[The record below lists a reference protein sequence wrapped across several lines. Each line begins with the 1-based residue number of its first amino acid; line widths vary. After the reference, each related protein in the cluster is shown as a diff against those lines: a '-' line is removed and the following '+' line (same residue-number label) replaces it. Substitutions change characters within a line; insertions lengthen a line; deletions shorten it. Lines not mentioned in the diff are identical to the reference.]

1 MLVDCTDDIGASRLL
16 GTTKGNHVEIDR
28 EDQWACENLSS
39 PSLASSQ
46 SSSSGDE
53 FAEPVFSNTAAT
65 VLSRERLTLEETQQL
80 AVLRAALS
88 YFCLSRRAAGRGAF
102 DQLLQALLVL
112 RMLLERAKLLTEAE
126 LFSLVDALRV
136 QGGADDTVRL
146 VARLLRQLYV
156 TTPLYKETARSLPV
170 IINALAPFVRDESTD
185 AEHLVEILLSDER
198 LEVAVLRLSPL
209 PHSQVPL
216 NAVHSR
222 LKKGSLT
229 QVLAVFAE
237 SLKQGLL
244 SGHEDI
250 GTLVALSSLLKQRHA
265 ELLQEIQGKLFF
277 SEMASSSPLHQLL
290 VVLFEQARSPHK
302 QVREASLH
310 CLGILGPV
318 EWHLPCL
325 STAHWNPISGMVDE
339 ADKGCQDITY
349 AFIFR
354 RMECYLSHPD
364 TKLSHAAC
372 QALKSALAT
381 PAGFDFASQ
390 HRLDGDMKD
399 IFSLLHPFVPSR
411 YDVCP
416 RERPVGATDHSQL
429 WAPEDACDHATWI
442 TNLVCT
448 LIRCC
453 NDHVLWALLPL
464 CTMAVDLCELLLPL
478 VVETLADEG
487 THWNAVVSGMATFLQ
502 CHAQLKDDAQK
513 SQSTVVSEPMSTEV
527 TSGQVYCSQASVAVL
542 MSAVERMLVRRDA
555 KTSEDGGL
563 LHWSAVEAAPVQ
575 SVLVASL
582 SGLGDLDALTGCRCL
597 ALGAHFPLWR
607 HWAEQQGAQWPTLL
621 AQADLEATGRN
632 ARLGHALKQCG
643 LYNTL
648 TAYVEPGTPDLTEL
662 QAECA
667 WRLANWDCRLPQND
681 QG

>member
-1 MLVDCTDDIGASRLL
+1 M
-16 GTTKGNHVEIDR
+16 N
-28 EDQWACENLSS
+28 
-39 PSLASSQ
+39 
-46 SSSSGDE
+46 
-53 FAEPVFSNTAAT
+53 
-65 VLSRERLTLEETQQL
+65 
-80 AVLRAALS
+80 
-88 YFCLSRRAAGRGAF
+88 
-102 DQLLQALLVL
+102 
-112 RMLLERAKLLTEAE
+112 
-126 LFSLVDALRV
+126 LRV
-136 QGGADDTVRL
+136 Q
-146 VARLLRQLYV
+146 
-156 TTPLYKETARSLPV
+156 
-170 IINALAPFVRDESTD
+170 
-185 AEHLVEILLSDER
+185 HLVEILLSDER

-681 QG
+681 QGRSSRMVIIVRPEQRRVIHLRWTMMTNMKSSADKRGDHFFVPHQNSCRLTAHFIPMVVMLVLPENADNQRAQDISDVHWLATVVNVLTLWCLAENFKEKSAIRFPIRGSSENLRLQPPLAEGSHLARLAFRSQ